1 MIGRARLPTPP
12 EVYDPLWAMQFHR
25 ALDQNLDRAFEGS
38 PNFAPASGY
47 YGSFYDT
54 TTQTAAAVNT
64 PYAMKFNNTAE
75 ANQTAI
81 VDLTKLTFKNR
92 GTYNIQF
99 SAQLDKASGAQAYIW
114 IWFRLNGVDIANSA
128 SKYSISGTVAE
139 NIAALNFFVTVKALD
154 YVELMWAT
162 DDTNTILLA
171 EPSNAFH
178 PGIPSVILT
187 AQSI

>member
-12 EVYDPLWAMQFHR
+12 EVYDHQWAMQFHR

-54 TTQTAAAVNT
+54 TTQAAAAVNT
-64 PYAMKFNNTAE
+64 PYAMKFNNTAG
-75 ANQTAI
+75 ANQVAI
-81 VDLTKLTFKNR
+81 VDLTKLTFKYR

-99 SAQLDKASGAQAYIW
+99 SAQLDKASGSQSYIW
-114 IWFRLNGVDIANSA
+114 IWFRLNGIDITDSA
-128 SKYSISGTVAE
+128 SKYSIAGTTAE

-154 YVELMWAT
+154 YVELLWAT

-171 EPSNAFH
+171 EPSNASH